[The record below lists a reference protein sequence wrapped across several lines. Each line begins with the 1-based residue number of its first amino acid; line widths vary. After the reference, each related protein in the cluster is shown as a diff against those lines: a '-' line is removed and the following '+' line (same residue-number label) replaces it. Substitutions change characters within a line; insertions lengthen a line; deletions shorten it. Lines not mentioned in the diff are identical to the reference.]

1 MPTKLFSILL
11 IFAVIFIVSS
21 IVRIVKRN
29 DDSLFCI
36 LYDYALAIMIVLGIG
51 VGIMC
56 MFSLIDA
63 KNDKN
68 YKYEA
73 VYSEEIRKFQDCYDK
88 KGYHVCIDGSGTENI
103 VDRYWKRGEKTK
115 EDEKINEEDS
125 SPNLKG
131 HLKYKGMKDDKVKKY
146 VSCEDEKNGPVCT
159 AEDGTKHEVDSY
171 WRFKIQKEK
180 DEENSG
186 TNIAPII
193 PSIVVH

>member
-1 MPTKLFSILL
+1 MPTKLFFCF
-11 IFAVIFIVSS
+11 IFAIIFMGLS
-21 IVRIVKRN
+21 IVRIVKRK
-29 DDSLFCI
+29 DDSLFCT
-36 LYDYALAIMIVLGIG
+36 LYDSALVIMVLFAVA
-51 VGIMC
+51 VGIFC

-63 KNDKN
+63 KNDKE

-73 VYSEEIRKFQDCYDK
+73 VYSEEIWRFIDCYDK

-125 SPNLKG
+125 SPNLK
-131 HLKYKGMKDDKVKKY
+131 YKGMKDDKVKKY
-146 VSCEDEKNGPVCT
+146 VSCKDEDNGQVCT

-171 WRFKIQKEK
+171 WRFKTQKEK
-180 DEENSG
+180 DDENGG

>member
-1 MPTKLFSILL
+1 M
-11 IFAVIFIVSS
+11 VSS

-29 DDSLFCI
+29 DDSLFCT
-36 LYDYALAIMIVLGIG
+36 LYDSALVIMVLSAVA
-51 VGIMC
+51 VGIIC

-63 KNDKN
+63 KNDKE

-73 VYSEEIRKFQDCYDK
+73 VYSEEIQKFIDCYDK

-115 EDEKINEEDS
+115 EDEKINEEDF
-125 SPNLKG
+125 SPN
-131 HLKYKGMKDDKVKKY
+131 LKYKGMKDDKVKKY
-146 VSCEDEKNGPVCT
+146 VSCEDEENGPVCT

-171 WRFKIQKEK
+171 WRFKTEKEK
-180 DEENSG
+180 EDENSG

>member
-1 MPTKLFSILL
+1 MSVKLFSILL

-36 LYDYALAIMIVLGIG
+36 LYDYALATMIVLGIG

-63 KNDKN
+63 KNDKE

-73 VYSEEIRKFQDCYDK
+73 VYSEEIQKFIDCYDK

-103 VDRYWKRGEKTK
+103 VDKYWKRGENPKKMKKSTK
-115 EDEKINEEDS
+115 KI
-125 SPNLKG
+125 LRQ
-131 HLKYKGMKDDKVKKY
+131 
-146 VSCEDEKNGPVCT
+146 T
-159 AEDGTKHEVDSY
+159 
-171 WRFKIQKEK
+171 
-180 DEENSG
+180 
-186 TNIAPII
+186 
-193 PSIVVH
+193 

>member
-21 IVRIVKRN
+21 IVRVWKKDD

-36 LYDYALAIMIVLGIG
+36 LYDYALATMIVLGIG

-63 KNDKN
+63 RNHKE

-73 VYSEEIRKFQDCYDK
+73 VYSEEIQKFIDCYDK

-103 VDRYWKRGEKTK
+103 VDRYWKRGEKPK

-125 SPNLKG
+125 LPNLK
-131 HLKYKGMKDDKVKKY
+131 YEGMKDDKVKKY
-146 VSCEDEKNGPVCT
+146 VSCEDEENGPVCT

-171 WRFKIQKEK
+171 WRFKTQKEK

-186 TNIAPII
+186 TIITPII

>member
-51 VGIMC
+51 FGIIC

-63 KNDKN
+63 KNDKE

-73 VYSEEIRKFQDCYDK
+73 VYSEEIQKFIDCYDK

-103 VDRYWKRGEKTK
+103 VDKYWKRGEKPK
-115 EDEKINEEDS
+115 EDEKINKEDS
-125 SPNLKG
+125 SPN
-131 HLKYKGMKDDKVKKY
+131 LKYKGMKDDEVKKY
-146 VSCEDEKNGPVCT
+146 VSCEDEENGPVCT

-171 WRFKIQKEK
+171 WRFKTQKEK
-180 DEENSG
+180 DEESNG

>member
-1 MPTKLFSILL
+1 MSAKQLTFI
-11 IFAVIFIVSS
+11 IFAVIFIGLS

-29 DDSLFCI
+29 DDSLFCT
-36 LYDYALAIMIVLGIG
+36 LYDSALVIMILSAVA
-51 VGIMC
+51 VGIIC

-63 KNDKN
+63 KNDKE

-73 VYSEEIRKFQDCYDK
+73 VYSEEIQKFIDCYDK

-103 VDRYWKRGEKTK
+103 VDRYWKRNEKTK
-115 EDEKINEEDS
+115 EDEKINKEDS
-125 SPNLKG
+125 SPNLKF
-131 HLKYKGMKDDKVKKY
+131 KGMKDDEVKKY
-146 VSCEDEKNGPVCT
+146 VSCEDEESGPACT

-171 WRFKIQKEK
+171 WRFKTEKEK